1 MNISLEGKVAL
12 VTGSSRGIGAEL
24 VKSFAQHGAN
34 VIINYVKS
42 EKLAHDLAEEMID
55 KYNVDCIAV
64 KADVTKEEDVERLLS
79 VVREEFDRVDI
90 LVNNAL
96 HSYRFDPDQRKLA
109 WEIDWDDYQQQ
120 IDGSLKA
127 SFLTCKYSVP
137 LMKENSFGRI
147 VNMISNLVHRPV
159 VPYHDYTTAKGALL
173 SFSQN
178 LAVDLGPFGITVNC
192 VAPGIVYPT
201 EASKLTKEEVKDN
214 IIEQTPLG
222 RIAKPNDIVGSVL
235 FFGSEW
241 SQFITGQ
248 NITVDGGFTM
258 K

>member
-1 MNISLEGKVAL
+1 
-12 VTGSSRGIGAEL
+12 
-24 VKSFAQHGAN
+24 
-34 VIINYVKS
+34 
-42 EKLAHDLAEEMID
+42 
-55 KYNVDCIAV
+55 
-64 KADVTKEEDVERLLS
+64 
-79 VVREEFDRVDI
+79 
-90 LVNNAL
+90 
-96 HSYRFDPDQRKLA
+96 
-109 WEIDWDDYQQQ
+109 
-120 IDGSLKA
+120 
-127 SFLTCKYSVP
+127 
-137 LMKENSFGRI
+137 MKENSFGRI
-147 VNMISNLVHRPV
+147 INMISNLVHRPV

-178 LAVDLGPFGITVNC
+178 LAVDLGAFGITVNC

-214 IIEQTPLG
+214 IIKQTPLG